1 MKPEKPK
8 NPYFNELGTKDEK
21 ILLALNFAA
30 EKHSNQFRKSGE
42 PYIEH
47 CIAVYK
53 ILKSWGVDNK
63 ELLIAALLHDSVE
76 DTDAKTSEIS
86 KMFGSRVSFLVE
98 SVTKFKIGEKANQ
111 DFKTLKKLISS
122 SFVDPKVS
130 MLKLADRY
138 HNLSTL
144 QYMPVEKREE
154 KAKESLNVYAKLAES
169 LGLWIIKTEIE
180 DLSFQYLYFDKFSK
194 VKTTVDQDKRNSAEE
209 ISRMVTTLEKV
220 VARAKIR
227 CKVTIKKSGYYHA
240 YQKLK
245 IYSVKGISS
254 NENYKKINDIVSY
267 RVVVKSVQNCYKTLH
282 AIHTE
287 FGRVVDYTRFDEF
300 VGANKRVNGYEA
312 LQTTI
317 DTEPGSVEIAIVT
330 VDMENFN
337 NWGYV
342 YNLKKGIKSPNYNIK
357 LIFTHDYNLIFL
369 PEEAKAIDFAY
380 AVNTKLGDNSTSI
393 YVNERLE
400 SLDYILQNT
409 DVVRVVPGERDS
421 VKDAY
426 LATISLPITKQYI
439 QNKIVETEKIGSIKD
454 GKNILEN
461 HLLPRGILDLKD
473 INQNMLKIAYA
484 LGCENVEEIYYR
496 ASKGYLN
503 IEKLDNL
510 LNENNITKSKLGW
523 TTIQIRG
530 VDKPG
535 LLKYITDNITENGG
549 NIIRITFQ
557 KENED
562 GYFYLRVVVENI
574 NLNNIEELKNELLK
588 ETSFKELKI
597 A

>member
-1 MKPEKPK
+1 
-8 NPYFNELGTKDEK
+8 
-21 ILLALNFAA
+21 
-30 EKHSNQFRKSGE
+30 
-42 PYIEH
+42 
-47 CIAVYK
+47 
-53 ILKSWGVDNK
+53 
-63 ELLIAALLHDSVE
+63 
-76 DTDAKTSEIS
+76 
-86 KMFGSRVSFLVE
+86 
-98 SVTKFKIGEKANQ
+98 
-111 DFKTLKKLISS
+111 
-122 SFVDPKVS
+122 
-130 MLKLADRY
+130 
-138 HNLSTL
+138 
-144 QYMPVEKREE
+144 
-154 KAKESLNVYAKLAES
+154 
-169 LGLWIIKTEIE
+169 
-180 DLSFQYLYFDKFSK
+180 
-194 VKTTVDQDKRNSAEE
+194 
-209 ISRMVTTLEKV
+209 
-220 VARAKIR
+220 
-227 CKVTIKKSGYYHA
+227 
-240 YQKLK
+240 
-245 IYSVKGISS
+245 
-254 NENYKKINDIVSY
+254 
-267 RVVVKSVQNCYKTLH
+267 
-282 AIHTE
+282 
-287 FGRVVDYTRFDEF
+287 
-300 VGANKRVNGYEA
+300 
-312 LQTTI
+312 
-317 DTEPGSVEIAIVT
+317 
-330 VDMENFN
+330 MENFN